1 MVQQLNQAGGRPQG
15 PQTQMHFMKKRN
27 QIALIATTLL
37 LAACA
42 ACIPSLNPF
51 YTSKDVAFEDRLLGE
66 WQETAKPQDPEIWKF
81 EKGDAKAYKLL
92 VTEEKGKHG
101 DFNAH
106 LFKLKDHYFL
116 DLIPTGCDYATNQ
129 ADLVNASMF
138 AGHLLAHVS
147 QMEPSLSIAF
157 FNFEWLQKQ
166 LTNNPSLLE
175 HRREGDSFVLTASTR
190 DLQRFVLKHLG
201 PDELFDKPGELVR
214 RTNSIAP
221 GK

>member
-1 MVQQLNQAGGRPQG
+1 MR
-15 PQTQMHFMKKRN
+15 FMKKRN

-51 YTSKDVAFEDRLLGE
+51 YTSKDVVFEDRLLGE
-66 WQETAKPQDPEIWKF
+66 WQEKDKPQDPEIWKF
-81 EKGDAKAYKLL
+81 EKGDPKAYKLL

-101 DFNAH
+101 EFNAH
-106 LFKLKDHYFL
+106 LFKLKEHYFL

-129 ADLVNASMF
+129 ADLVAFSMF
-138 AGHLLAHVS
+138 AGHLLAHVA
-147 QMEPSLSIAF
+147 QLQPQLKIAF
-157 FNFEWLQKQ
+157 FDFDWLHKQ
-166 LTNNPSLLE
+166 LTNNPSLLD
-175 HRREGDSFVLTASTR
+175 HHREGDSIVLTASTR

-201 PDELFDKPGELVR
+201 PGELFDKPGELVR
-214 RTNSIAP
+214 RTNSATA